1 MEENYLKSWLS
12 QKIKSMNDRYPYFKD
27 LRRAIIKVGF
37 SVLLQ
42 NLLHSF
48 KCINGILFLWVSTK
62 TILYSVSTYPF
73 LWKSS
78 FC

>member
-1 MEENYLKSWLS
+1 MEGKVICLIISKNIISEW
-12 QKIKSMNDRYPYFKD
+12 YPYFKD
-27 LRRAIIKVGF
+27 LRRAIIEVGF
-37 SVLLQ
+37 SVLFQ

-48 KCINGILFLWVSTK
+48 KRINGILFLWVSTK